1 MRNVVRSFFSSSL
14 LVTDIPLLLLLLLLF
29 TFFFLLFLPG
39 RALRISHQWRSTY
52 QRRQSFHVF
61 KRHALQQRLQE
72 KVENRIKKISME
84 RLKIFVE
91 RMSEERR
98 YLQRAGRKW
107 RMTSIIFFFQKWR
120 RLLRIKKIFVHF
132 LNEASKKFEQG
143 QLQWAWDVWNG
154 DDDDNAVDEEKEDQK
169 KHHHHGGELC
179 DCLRRFETK
188 RGRKDGGQKRETRGR
203 RRRRRTKGKPLR
215 AFQCS
220 AETHLER
227 RLADARVLVQG
238 TLHLTAI
245 PSLEMLVAEEKE
257 VENINR
263 QRNRRTSTI
272 LRKSHWM

>member
-1 MRNVVRSFFSSSL
+1 MIL
-14 LVTDIPLLLLLLLLF
+14 
-29 TFFFLLFLPG
+29 
-39 RALRISHQWRSTY
+39 
-52 QRRQSFHVF
+52 
-61 KRHALQQRLQE
+61 
-72 KVENRIKKISME
+72 
-84 RLKIFVE
+84 LKIFVE

-107 RMTSIIFFFQKWR
+107 RMTSIIYFFQKWK
-120 RLLRIKKIFVHF
+120 RLLKIKRIFIHF
-132 LNEASKKFEQG
+132 LNEANKKFKQG
-143 QLQWAWDVWNG
+143 QLQWAWDAWNG
-154 DDDDNAVDEEKEDQK
+154 GSDDAIDDDVEKTDNENQK

-179 DCLRRFETK
+179 DCLKRFETK
-188 RGRKDGGQKRETRGR
+188 RGRAKEGEQKKERGTRGR
-203 RRRRRTKGKPLR
+203 RSRRRRTKGKPLR

-257 VENINR
+257 VENVNR